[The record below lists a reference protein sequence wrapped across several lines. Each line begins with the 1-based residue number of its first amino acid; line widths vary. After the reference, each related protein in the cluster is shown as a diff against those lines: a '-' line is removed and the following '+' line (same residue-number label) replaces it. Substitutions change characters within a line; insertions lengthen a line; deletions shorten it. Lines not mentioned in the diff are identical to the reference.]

1 MPVAVIPARITEA
14 REARAL
20 SMEELSAEIG
30 VTRQAISKF
39 EKGITPPS
47 DSTLE
52 RIAAVLNFPIA
63 FFYKPELAA
72 TSEGGA
78 LFFRSNLGVS
88 QKVKKA
94 CRYQLKWADEVKQQ
108 LETYISFIP
117 QELPV
122 SDRDYRDLS
131 LDEVEE
137 IAMDVRSQWGM
148 DDDPIGDL
156 IGLLENHGIIVAE
169 FTGSQQCEF
178 RGIDALSCWENGTPY
193 ILYQPAE
200 KSAVRIRFSILH
212 ELGHL
217 LLHSDVPQ
225 KEASQRAVIDQADSQ
240 ADRFASAFLLPA
252 DPFSRDLHGSSML
265 ALERAKRK
273 WGASIAAMIH
283 RGADLHLLTESQLQY
298 LNRQMTKQRY
308 WRAEPYN
315 DVMTIQPPEVLHDA
329 VTLLIEHG
337 VLSKQHLLR
346 DSAIPQETMIF
357 LCHLPEDYFDETL
370 VRRKPEL
377 YLV

>member
-1 MPVAVIPARITEA
+1 M
-14 REARAL
+14 
-20 SMEELSAEIG
+20 
-30 VTRQAISKF
+30 
-39 EKGITPPS
+39 
-47 DSTLE
+47 
-52 RIAAVLNFPIA
+52 
-63 FFYKPELAA
+63 
-72 TSEGGA
+72 
-78 LFFRSNLGVS
+78 GVS

-225 KEASQRAVIDQADSQ
+225 R
-240 ADRFASAFLLPA
+240 
-252 DPFSRDLHGSSML
+252 
-265 ALERAKRK
+265 KRP
-273 WGASIAAMIH
+273 S
-283 RGADLHLLTESQLQY
+283 
-298 LNRQMTKQRY
+298 
-308 WRAEPYN
+308 
-315 DVMTIQPPEVLHDA
+315 VL
-329 VTLLIEHG
+329 
-337 VLSKQHLLR
+337 
-346 DSAIPQETMIF
+346 
-357 LCHLPEDYFDETL
+357 
-370 VRRKPEL
+370 
-377 YLV
+377 

>member
-1 MPVAVIPARITEA
+1 MPVAVISARITEA

-52 RIAAVLNFPIA
+52 RIAAVLNFPIE

-122 SDRDYRDLS
+122 SDRDYRGLS

-169 FTGSQQCEF
+169 LQAVSNVSSEASTHCLAGKTGHPTFFIS
-178 RGIDALSCWENGTPY
+178 
-193 ILYQPAE
+193 
-200 KSAVRIRFSILH
+200 
-212 ELGHL
+212 
-217 LLHSDVPQ
+217 PQ
-225 KEASQRAVIDQADSQ
+225 KRVPCG
-240 ADRFASAFLLPA
+240 FASAFY
-252 DPFSRDLHGSSML
+252 
-265 ALERAKRK
+265 
-273 WGASIAAMIH
+273 
-283 RGADLHLLTESQLQY
+283 T
-298 LNRQMTKQRY
+298 N
-308 WRAEPYN
+308 
-315 DVMTIQPPEVLHDA
+315 
-329 VTLLIEHG
+329 
-337 VLSKQHLLR
+337 
-346 DSAIPQETMIF
+346 
-357 LCHLPEDYFDETL
+357 
-370 VRRKPEL
+370 
-377 YLV
+377 